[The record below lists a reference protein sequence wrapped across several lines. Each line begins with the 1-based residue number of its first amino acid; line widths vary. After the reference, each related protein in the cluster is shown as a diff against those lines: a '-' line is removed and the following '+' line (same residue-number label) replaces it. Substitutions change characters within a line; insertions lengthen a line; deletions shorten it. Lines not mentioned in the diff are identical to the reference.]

1 MASLARKRNG
11 KLSVLAILSASL
23 FGCAWWPSQRALRQC
38 RFEPMAYTL
47 TGLSQQ
53 GLVGQV
59 DLKAVNFGKREA
71 KIHRLKL
78 RLIHNADTLARVQND
93 SLAILPPRD
102 SLRVPMQV
110 VVPFSALASLAL
122 PLATGQ
128 SLDCLLQGDALID
141 TPFGTYTVHNAFSKK
156 MSMDLSQVRMGL
168 KQGLGLPW

>member
-1 MASLARKRNG
+1 MAWLWPKRKGTLVFLAV
-11 KLSVLAILSASL
+11 LSVVFS
-23 FGCAWWPSQRALRQC
+23 GCAWWPSQRALRQC
-38 RFEPMAYTL
+38 RFEPMAFAL

-53 GLVGQV
+53 GLVGRV

-78 RLIHNADTLARVQND
+78 RLIHGADTLARVQND

-122 PLATGQ
+122 PLAAGKTI
-128 SLDCLLQGDALID
+128 DCLLQGDALID
-141 TPFGTYTVHNAFSKK
+141 TPFGTYTARNAFSKK
-156 MSMDLSQVRMGL
+156 MIVDLGEVGLGL
-168 KQGLGLPW
+168 KQGLGWPW